1 MPRSSMIK
9 IRRDTDAQWIAE
21 NPVLAEGELGIAID
35 TLAYKVGDGV
45 TPWRDLAEVG
55 VSNKDREKLT
65 DLSAGFI
72 GSHVIEGVSEM
83 DALGDDVDVDLDGYT
98 VPSNNFGKFAVAKVG
113 TAATRMYVWDDVMAQ
128 WVAQVTSHELAEVEN
143 KAKFILNVPFENVNN
158 VVVDYSSF
166 PSRPIVEA
174 WIRDNLGGHSK
185 GEPVLDFDTTGESLT
200 VSFGGTYQSGY
211 LILK

>member
-1 MPRSSMIK
+1 
-9 IRRDTDAQWIAE
+9 
-21 NPVLAEGELGIAID
+21 
-35 TLAYKVGDGV
+35 
-45 TPWRDLAEVG
+45 
-55 VSNKDREKLT
+55 
-65 DLSAGFI
+65 
-72 GSHVIEGVSEM
+72 
-83 DALGDDVDVDLDGYT
+83 
-98 VPSNNFGKFAVAKVG
+98 
-113 TAATRMYVWDDVMAQ
+113 MYVWDDVMAQ

-166 PSRPIVEA
+166 PARPIVEA